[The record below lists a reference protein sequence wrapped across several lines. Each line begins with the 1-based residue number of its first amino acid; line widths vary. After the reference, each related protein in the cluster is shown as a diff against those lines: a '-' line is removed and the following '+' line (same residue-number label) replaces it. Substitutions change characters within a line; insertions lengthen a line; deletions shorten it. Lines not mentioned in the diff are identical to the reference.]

1 MVVSL
6 VLYCHSSFFSLLIEM
21 SLSPNDSYLYEKII
35 HQVQE
40 DQEQQPSIVQ
50 KALPILMKTTVGVA
64 AGTAVGFFFLPSIS
78 LVACGVVG
86 GLGLY
91 TASNAVQSFRSAWS
105 EQSKPL
111 TIESHSG
118 SPCSLRDPRSGS
130 PCSLRDPRSGSPS
143 ISSKQKD

>member
-1 MVVSL
+1 MVASL
-6 VLYCHSSFFSLLIEM
+6 FLYCHSLFFSLLIEM
-21 SLSPNDSYLYEKII
+21 SLSPSDSYLYEKII

-50 KALPILMKTTVGVA
+50 KALPILVKTSVGVA
-64 AGTAVGFFFLPSIS
+64 AGTVVGFFFLPSIS
-78 LVACGVVG
+78 LVACGLVG

-91 TASNAVQSFRSAWS
+91 SATNTIQSIRSAWS
-105 EQSKPL
+105 EQPKTL

-118 SPCSLRDPRSGS
+118 SPL
-130 PCSLRDPRSGSPS
+130 

>member
-6 VLYCHSSFFSLLIEM
+6 FLYCHSSFFSLLIEM
-21 SLSPNDSYLYEKII
+21 SLSPSDSYLYEKII

-40 DQEQQPSIVQ
+40 EQDQPPSIVR
-50 KALPILMKTTVGVA
+50 KVLPILVKTTVGVA

-91 TASNAVQSFRSAWS
+91 TASNAVQSIRTAWS
-105 EQSKPL
+105 EQPKTL

-118 SPCSLRDPRSGS
+118 SPCSLRDACLGDPSKGRPRSGS
-130 PCSLRDPRSGSPS
+130 PV